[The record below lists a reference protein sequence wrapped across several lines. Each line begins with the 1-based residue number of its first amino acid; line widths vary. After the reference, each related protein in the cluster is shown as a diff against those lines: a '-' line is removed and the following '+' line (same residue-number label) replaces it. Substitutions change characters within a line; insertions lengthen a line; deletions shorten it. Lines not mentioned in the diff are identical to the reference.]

1 MAELGGLIFEPDAVE
16 PLGRAASGDYQMLA
30 ARIKDGTASQA
41 ERDLASDM
49 ILKAPKPAAHRPSSY
64 DIFTRN
70 LAIFDLVEDRMAA
83 GDLMDVAVKAA
94 EEQFKLSASTIYE
107 IYDKFFAARDGRE
120 AAGIGPC
127 RQQQRAKQ
135 DRQGA
140 NVDRD

>member
-64 DIFTRN
+64 DIFTRIWPS
-70 LAIFDLVEDRMAA
+70 LIWSRTAWLPAI
-83 GDLMDVAVKAA
+83 
-94 EEQFKLSASTIYE
+94 
-107 IYDKFFAARDGRE
+107 
-120 AAGIGPC
+120 
-127 RQQQRAKQ
+127 
-135 DRQGA
+135 
-140 NVDRD
+140 